1 MKKKRIQK
9 KRPMKAK
16 LSCIRQKTI
25 RQQIIYR
32 QDQNNSAFLLNT
44 FSHQETRQTKY
55 SCNIRVSISHL
66 IPILYI
72 TNIYRRVST
81 QNIGRYQPIL
91 SSLSTPQRPFTVY
104 KTHPRV
110 NQKSQKR
117 TQTNKRIKPKQ
128 NPQNTKK
135 GIAYIRAITTN

>member
-1 MKKKRIQK
+1 
-9 KRPMKAK
+9 MKALRGITKINKEKREEKKDTKEEANESK

-32 QDQNNSAFLLNT
+32 QDQNNSVFLLNT

-91 SSLSTPQRPFTVY
+91 SSLSTPRDPLQYTKPTLESI
-104 KTHPRV
+104 
-110 NQKSQKR
+110 KSLRKGLKP
-117 TQTNKRIKPKQ
+117 TNV
-128 NPQNTKK
+128 
-135 GIAYIRAITTN
+135 